1 MRFVAVHEGHIA
13 PLIDGAVGWIEATTR
28 AEHDAGDHTFF
39 VADVLT
45 AEPGPS
51 TSALVYR
58 DREYHGL

>member
-1 MRFVAVHEGHIA
+1 VGVATREGWFA
-13 PLIDGAVGWIEATTR
+13 PMIEGALGWIEVRTL

-39 VADVLT
+39 VADVLR